1 MINDVII
8 KYCGMWGY
16 KPKAQVVG
24 DEILEKYP
32 DVKVFLEVGN
42 GGQFDIMY
50 DNDPPGLLYSKDQ
63 TNRFPEAGEIIK
75 IMENYN
81 G

>member
-63 TNRFPEAGEIIK
+63 TNRFPKAGEIIK
-75 IMENYN
+75 IMEKYN

>member
-42 GGQFDIMY
+42 SGQFDIMY

-63 TNRFPEAGEIIK
+63 TSRFPEAGEIIK
-75 IMENYN
+75 IMEKYN